1 MAGSQTLRLRGGRF
15 AAALAVSLPD
25 VRGSRPAQYPSPPL
39 PPAAMPARSFADL
52 VETGAPP
59 VAMPV
64 PTTAPGPSYYPGSGV
79 APSAPRVEMGLF
91 DTITESLFGDAIR
104 PSATGGRS
112 RSAPSSAR
120 AGSSPG
126 PVAPPGNPA

>member
-15 AAALAVSLPD
+15 AAALAVSFLTFAD
-25 VRGSRPAQYPSPPL
+25 LARAQYPSPPL
-39 PPAAMPARSFADL
+39 PPAAMPARSFAEL

-59 VAMPV
+59 VAMPG
-64 PTTAPGPSYYPGSGV
+64 PTTVPGPSYYPGSGV
-79 APSAPRVEMGLF
+79 APTAPRVEMGLF
-91 DTITESLFGDAIR
+91 DTITESLFGDA
-104 PSATGGRS
+104 SARANGGRS

-126 PVAPPGNPA
+126 PVVPPGNPA